1 MIDFRYQN
9 NSAGRIVCIV
19 RLINIIYS
27 FTSPFYCTFYDIFM
41 CPYLVSAIIGIILY
55 PTIYNILIKTFHRC
69 KNTHIANIMIPIV
82 LVEAVIP
89 SLISPVLL
97 SMMFLTVGRGTTN
110 MDDLGRETNESNETD
125 EKNSKKHSLFTACWP
140 G

>member
-1 MIDFRYQN
+1 MYSPSYQHN
-9 NSAGRIVCIV
+9 
-19 RLINIIYS
+19 LFFYKS
-27 FTSPFYCTFYDIFM
+27 FFYCTFYDIFM

-55 PTIYNILIKTFHRC
+55 PTIYNIRIKTFHRC

-97 SMMFLTVGRGTTN
+97 SMMFLTMGQQIWMTLAERLTN
-110 MDDLGRETNESNETD
+110 LMSNDTD